1 MTVVEANCTEVWL
14 KISVSSANNATV
26 TLKRDTTMLDT
37 IRMMTVDT
45 TIVDM
50 NVLPSHTYTYTLAT
64 AGATNIT
71 AQARTMDT
79 TSHAFTWQSFTFG
92 DGGGSCTLYD
102 VAIINDTLAYAVGE
116 IYTNG
121 TMYNL
126 ARWNGQQW
134 ELKQLLNGNYI
145 LDSTI
150 NMLYISGV
158 K

>member
-1 MTVVEANCTEVWL
+1 
-14 KISVSSANNATV
+14 
-26 TLKRDTTMLDT
+26 
-37 IRMMTVDT
+37 
-45 TIVDM
+45 M

-116 IYTNG
+116 IYTG
-121 TMYNL
+121 GRCIMRQY
-126 ARWNGQQW
+126 GM
-134 ELKQLLNGNYI
+134 ELYGH
-145 LDSTI
+145 
-150 NMLYISGV
+150 
-158 K
+158 